1 MRSDLSLSP
10 IAQAF
15 GGQPHPDGS
24 TVAWHYGNPL
34 GEQRALDSGAVIIDR
49 SDRIIF
55 KIAGEDAPDFLNR
68 LLSQKLDELPENL
81 RTEALDLDMN
91 GRILHHAGVIRLSD
105 GFYLDVD
112 PAQADSFE
120 KYLSMMIFWAK
131 VEITREDL
139 ALLTILG
146 EAPSYESVLSDAP
159 VEWPGMLRRDLLVRR
174 EDMLDVVRWFAGHH
188 VKLAGTMTFDAIR
201 TRAVIPDPLK
211 DLDHKSIPHE
221 VPSWIGRGG
230 RLGAVHLN
238 KGCYRGQ
245 ETVARVENLGRSPRV
260 LVIVHLDGSAP
271 ELPLTGAEI
280 KGSRRTV
287 GRLGQVIQ
295 DCDYGPMALA
305 LVKRTALG
313 SAELQAEGVAL
324 SVDPDSLPVEDSEQA
339 GRKAIDRLK
348 GRSST
353 PT

>member
-15 GGQPHPDGS
+15 GGQPRPDGS

-55 KIAGEDAPDFLNR
+55 KVSGEDAPDFLNR
-68 LLSQKLDELPENL
+68 LLSQKLDDLPENL

-91 GRILHHAGVIRLSD
+91 GRILHHTGIIRLPD
-105 GFYLDVD
+105 AFYLDVD
-112 PAQADSFE
+112 PAHADSFE
-120 KYLSMMIFWAK
+120 KYLAMMIFWSK
-131 VEITREDL
+131 VELERTDL

-146 EAPSYESVLSDAP
+146 EAPHYESVVSDA
-159 VEWPGMLRRDLLVRR
+159 VHQWPGAARRDLLVRR

-188 VKLAGTMTFDAIR
+188 VTLAGTMTFDAVR

-221 VPSWIGRGG
+221 VPSWIGRNG

-271 ELPLTGAEI
+271 ELPPTGAEI
-280 KGSRRTV
+280 KAGRRTV
-287 GRLGQVIQ
+287 GRLGEVIQ

-305 LVKRTALG
+305 LVKRSALG
-313 SAELQAEGVAL
+313 STELQAEGVAIN
-324 SVDPDSLPVEDSEQA
+324 VDPDSLPAEESEQA

-348 GRSST
+348 GRS
-353 PT
+353 